1 MYLST
6 VYCYFIYSSNL
17 RSLEVFK
24 YQELMYTFYTVTT
37 SAYYDVYVLNIL
49 IWVSKIW
56 AITY

>member
-6 VYCYFIYSSNL
+6 AYCYFIYSSNL

-37 SAYYDVYVLNIL
+37 SAYYDVYICTQYINLG
-49 IWVSKIW
+49 
-56 AITY
+56 